1 MTAFDA
7 IMCLSNEIDH
17 SNEKP
22 MRSTQFPVVLFIKL
36 HRVILTFEPMVLF
49 IQYVVLNFESVHEIL
64 RCDHSNETSS
74 AVLSHGTICFVGSS
88 NF

>member
-1 MTAFDA
+1 M
-7 IMCLSNEIDH
+7 
-17 SNEKP
+17 
-22 MRSTQFPVVLFIKL
+22 
-36 HRVILTFEPMVLF
+36 ILTFEPMVLF

-74 AVLSHGTICFVGSS
+74 AALSHGTICFVRSS